1 MRSEYCTRCFLV
13 IVINELGTRPAH
25 RDERLPSLMAA
36 RRKVRSQHTHTAGT
50 CFMESLSF
58 PPAMSSG
65 MFCCVSQPVRQTSCH
80 PLARRTV
87 APERCSPASGQGVG
101 PCPERQEQKHVLQAS
116 PPHFSSRVGDAAHGG
131 IQLLS
136 PRCHSHRGE
145 TFLPARR
152 VDRDRLPTPP
162 PSSLVSPWQ
171 PEGFLKNSFRL
182 AEKRDNGGVFT
193 YATPHVP
200 LVNADKV
207 RLSQ

>member
-87 APERCSPASGQGVG
+87 PPERCSPASGQGVG
-101 PCPERQEQKHVLQAS
+101 PCPERQEQKHVLKAPPTPIS
-116 PPHFSSRVGDAAHGG
+116 PLEWGTLHMVAFSSSAPDVTLIGARPSFLQGG
-131 IQLLS
+131 WTGIGCPPRPPPVQS
-136 PRCHSHRGE
+136 PRGSQRG
-145 TFLPARR
+145 F
-152 VDRDRLPTPP
+152 
-162 PSSLVSPWQ
+162 
-171 PEGFLKNSFRL
+171 
-182 AEKRDNGGVFT
+182 
-193 YATPHVP
+193 
-200 LVNADKV
+200 
-207 RLSQ
+207 

>member
-87 APERCSPASGQGVG
+87 PPERCSPASGQGVG
-101 PCPERQEQKHVLQAS
+101 PCPERQEQKHVLKA
-116 PPHFSSRVGDAAHGG
+116 P
-131 IQLLS
+131 
-136 PRCHSHRGE
+136 
-145 TFLPARR
+145 
-152 VDRDRLPTPP
+152 PTPISP
-162 PSSLVSPWQ
+162 LESGGRCTWWHSAPQPQMSLSSGRDLPSCKGGGQGLSAHPAPLQSSLPVAARGVSKEQ
-171 PEGFLKNSFRL
+171 L
-182 AEKRDNGGVFT
+182 
-193 YATPHVP
+193 
-200 LVNADKV
+200 
-207 RLSQ
+207 